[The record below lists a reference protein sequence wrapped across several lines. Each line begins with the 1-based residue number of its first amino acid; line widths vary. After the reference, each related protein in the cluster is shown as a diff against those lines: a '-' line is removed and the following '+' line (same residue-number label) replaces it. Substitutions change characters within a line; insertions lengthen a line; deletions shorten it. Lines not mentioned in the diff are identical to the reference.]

1 MITKYFRLDITL
13 GLIAFALFPLCVAA
27 ILKAPPFA
35 VLALR
40 FPAHVYSDKLGW
52 LHRWT
57 GRFIF
62 GLTIAHVALWSVQLG
77 RDRRVG
83 INGGGIAWIY
93 AFEYDKFIFGI
104 IVSVKPEPPAKRH
117 PFI

>member
-1 MITKYFRLDITL
+1 MPYLTS
-13 GLIAFALFPLCVAA
+13 GLIAFSSFPLCVAA
-27 ILKAPPFA
+27 VLKAPPFA
-35 VLALR
+35 IFALP
-40 FPAHVYSDKLGW
+40 FPARVYSDKLAW

-62 GLTIAHVALWSVQLG
+62 FLTVAHVALWSVQLG

-83 INGGGIAWIY
+83 INGGGIAWMY

-104 IVSVKPEPPAKRH
+104 IVSVFFLLE
-117 PFI
+117 FEE